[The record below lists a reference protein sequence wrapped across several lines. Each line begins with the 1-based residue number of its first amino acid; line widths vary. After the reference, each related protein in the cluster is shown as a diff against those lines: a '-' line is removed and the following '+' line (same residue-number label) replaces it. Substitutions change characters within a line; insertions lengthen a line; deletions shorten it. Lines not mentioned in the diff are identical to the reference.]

1 MSETPAATDP
11 PAPLTIV
18 DCTYA
23 QHARA
28 ILDILNEAILN
39 STALYDYQPRTLD
52 SMTRWFELKAAHRFP
67 VIGAVDSSGH
77 FLGFASYGTFRDR
90 PAYKYTMEHSVY
102 VHAQQRGRGV
112 GRLLMQELIERA
124 RQQEVH
130 VLVGGIDLGNAASIA
145 LHRSLGFVHT
155 GTLPQ
160 VGFKFGG
167 WLDLAFY
174 QLVLDTPRQ
183 PVDG

>member
-1 MSETPAATDP
+1 MPENPSSPEQRSS
-11 PAPLTIV
+11 LSIV

-23 QHARA
+23 LHARA

-52 SMTRWFELKAAHRFP
+52 SMTRWFELKADHGFP
-67 VIGAVDSSGH
+67 VIGAVDGSGQ
-77 FLGFASYGTFRDR
+77 FLGFASYGTFRER
-90 PAYKYTMEHSVY
+90 PAYKYTVEHSVY
-102 VHAQQRGRGV
+102 VQAQQRGRGV
-112 GRLLMQELIERA
+112 GRALMQELIARA
-124 RQQEVH
+124 RQRDLH
-130 VLVGGIDLGNAASIA
+130 VLVGGIDLSNAASIA
-145 LHRSLGFVHT
+145 LHQSLGFVHT

-160 VGFKFGG
+160 VGFKFGR

-174 QLVLDTPRQ
+174 QLVLDTPRR

>member
-1 MSETPAATDP
+1 MSEHPAAHETPASV
-11 PAPLTIV
+11 TIV

-23 QHARA
+23 QHDRA

-67 VIGAVDSSGH
+67 VIGAVDGSGH

-102 VHAQQRGRGV
+102 VQAQQRGRGV
-112 GRLLMQELIERA
+112 GRRLMQELIVRA

-145 LHRSLGFVHT
+145 LHQSLGFVHA

-160 VGFKFGG
+160 VGFKFGR